1 MIGASAITAIN
12 AASAAVSASTAARMA
27 SQSEQSQHSAQTV
40 GTVNVGLTIEVLFFL
55 LSLSFA
61 IALIWRKRRRMV
73 FWTQFRFTRSRW
85 WKL

>member
-27 SQSEQSQHSAQTV
+27 SQSEQSQPSAQTV
-40 GTVNVGLTIEVLFFL
+40 STVNVGLTIDVLFSL

-61 IALIWRKRRRMV
+61 IALMRRRMV
-73 FWTQFRFTRSRW
+73 FWRQFRFTRSRW